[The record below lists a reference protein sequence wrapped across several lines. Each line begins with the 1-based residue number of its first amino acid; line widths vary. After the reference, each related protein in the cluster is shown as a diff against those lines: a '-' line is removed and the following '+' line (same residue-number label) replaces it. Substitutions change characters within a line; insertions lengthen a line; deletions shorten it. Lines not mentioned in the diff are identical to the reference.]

1 MKKKFSLYGLFHR
14 RINDRKDAPKEDTT
28 PTLKRFFK
36 LLGRKFWTL
45 VSLNLLM
52 LPIILPILLAL
63 FIYIGIDKTPSETHV
78 IFSQIYGA
86 NLIQATPDS
95 TLLMDLFGSQTMIPS
110 YHSTGTYIAIG
121 ACALF
126 LIVTF
131 GWQNVGA
138 AYILRGL
145 VRGDPVFLISD
156 YFYAIKRNLKQGF
169 FLGLLDFGVIFLL
182 VFDFMYFWGRTGSF
196 GNDLMF
202 WAIAAMSVIYFF
214 MRFYL
219 YLLQITFHLSIRK
232 ILKNAL
238 IFTMLGIKR
247 NLMALLGIILLAAIA
262 IFLLAFFATVLGFN
276 TIALPAI
283 LPFFYFLSFTSFMS
297 TYAAYPIIDRYMIAP
312 YAEMTTDESED
323 EGDKSPSP
331 DAE

>member
-1 MKKKFSLYGLFHR
+1 MKKKFSLYGVFHHR
-14 RINDRKDAPKEDTT
+14 LNDLKDAPKEDTS

-36 LLGRKFWTL
+36 LLWRKLWTL
-45 VSLNLLM
+45 VSLNLIMLPM
-52 LPIILPILLAL
+52 ILPIIIAL
-63 FIYIGIDKTPSETHV
+63 FVYLGIDKTPSETHV
-78 IFSQIYGA
+78 IFSQLYGA
-86 NLIQATPDS
+86 SLIQATPDS
-95 TLLMDLFGSQTMIPS
+95 TLLLDLFGVQTMIPA
-110 YHSTGTYIAIG
+110 YHSTGTYVAIG
-121 ACALF
+121 ICALF

-131 GWQNVGA
+131 GWQNVGS
-138 AYILRGL
+138 AYILRSL
-145 VRGDPVFLISD
+145 VRGDPVFIFSD

-169 FLGLLDFGVIFLL
+169 FLGLLDFAVIFLL
-182 VFDFMYFWGRTGSF
+182 AFDFMYFWGRTGSF

-202 WAIAAMSVIYFF
+202 WGIAALAVIYFF

-247 NLMALLGIILLAAIA
+247 NLMALLGIVLLAALA
-262 IFLLAFFATVLGFN
+262 IFFIAFFAMVFGFN

-283 LPFFYFLSFTSFMS
+283 LPFLYFLSFTAFMA

-312 YAEMTTDESED
+312 YAETIADEGED
-323 EGDKSPSP
+323 EGEEAPSP
-331 DAE
+331 DAK